1 MVEDEVLIA
10 LEIAAILEEA
20 GAEVIGPANTI
31 EQAHALLA
39 QRPSGLHAALLD
51 LNVAGA
57 SVDSVIQTLQ
67 ERGVPFACMTGYT
80 SGDAPGLDAS
90 VPVIRKP
97 FPPEQIL
104 TTVKS
109 LLAP

>member
-39 QRPSGLHAALLD
+39 QWPADLHAALLD

-57 SVDSVIQTLQ
+57 SVDSVMQAL
-67 ERGVPFACMTGYT
+67 EKRGVPYACMTGYT
-80 SGDAPGLDAS
+80 AGDASGRGSGA
-90 VPVIRKP
+90 PVIRKP
-97 FPPEQIL
+97 FPPEQIVA
-104 TTVKS
+104 TVKS